1 MSTISASGLTTS
13 INRLAVYLHH
23 IDFPVSEHAMLAL
36 TKKAS
41 PKRLERAQRY
51 RFHEDKVRCLM
62 AEDLLKHALK
72 TQGLA
77 NYDEICQNICL
88 NDIGLNNSGK
98 PVFDNQSLG
107 HFNLSHS
114 GEWVVCALDNQTV
127 GIDVERFRKP
137 LDAHEPKDLKVMKL
151 FSEAEQAYINKAD
164 ISDRPARFYR
174 LWTLKE
180 SYLKALGVGL
190 SQPLNSFTINIIDE
204 HHANLIIDEQI
215 QTGWYFYY
223 FNVDANHVFAICAKQ
238 PINAHDFEF
247 R

>member
-1 MSTISASGLTTS
+1 MSTITAFGLTAS
-13 INRLAVYLHH
+13 INRLAVYLRH
-23 IDFPVSEHAMLAL
+23 IDFPVSDNALLAL
-36 TKKAS
+36 KQHAS

-62 AEDLLKHALK
+62 AEDLLKYALK
-72 TQGLA
+72 KQGLA
-77 NYDEICQNICL
+77 NYDEICQH
-88 NDIGLNNSGK
+88 IGLNDVGK
-98 PVFDNQSLG
+98 PVFANQRLG
-107 HFNLSHS
+107 YFNLSHS

-151 FSEAEQAYINKAD
+151 FSEAEQAYIKKAD
-164 ISDRPARFYR
+164 ANDRPARFYQ

-204 HHANLIIDEQI
+204 HHANLIIDEQV
-215 QTGWYFYY
+215 QAGWYFYY
-223 FNVDANHVFAICAKQ
+223 FDVDANHVCAICAKQ
-238 PINAHDFEF
+238 PIHANDFEF
-247 R
+247 S